1 MQVFYK
7 NNLYIYY
14 FLVHFK
20 KIHYLCSIFLTQN
33 YTTMQTTVFLPLS
46 PAIKSVTIIAS
57 IIILATMG
65 YMAYQWYTTRQ
76 VMLLVTF
83 VIVAIAL
90 LSCMVIIP
98 RKLTVTTDEINI
110 HLLAWKINIPADE
123 IEKIEHYPHGI
134 QSSRIAGAGG
144 FFGNLGLFTCKE
156 CGKHLSL
163 ITDPI
168 DVCIITRKSK
178 IPIVVSVENYSVFNT
193 ILEVQEKN

>member
-1 MQVFYK
+1 MK
-7 NNLYIYY
+7 
-14 FLVHFK
+14 
-20 KIHYLCSIFLTQN
+20 
-33 YTTMQTTVFLPLS
+33 TTHFLPLS
-46 PAIKSVTIIAS
+46 HPIKWITLLAL
-57 IIILATMG
+57 IIIIVAMI
-65 YMAYQWYTTRQ
+65 YMAYQWYTTKQ

-90 LSCMVIIP
+90 LSCMVLIP

-110 HLLAWKINIPADE
+110 HLLAWKINVPADE
-123 IEKIEHYPHGI
+123 IVKIEHYPHGI

-163 ITDPI
+163 ITDPM

-178 IPIVVSVENYSVFNT
+178 MPIVVSVADNSVFNA
-193 ILEVQEKN
+193 ISKVQEKN

>member
-1 MQVFYK
+1 MK
-7 NNLYIYY
+7 
-14 FLVHFK
+14 
-20 KIHYLCSIFLTQN
+20 
-33 YTTMQTTVFLPLS
+33 TTHFLPLS
-46 PAIKSVTIIAS
+46 HPIKWITLLAL
-57 IIILATMG
+57 IIIIVAMI
-65 YMAYQWYTTRQ
+65 YMAYQWYTTKQ

-83 VIVAIAL
+83 VIVALAM

-134 QSSRIAGAGG
+134 QSNRIAGAGG

-163 ITDPI
+163 ITDPM

-178 IPIVVSVENYSVFNT
+178 MPIVVSIQDNSVFNA
-193 ILEVQEKN
+193 IAEVQEKN

>member
-1 MQVFYK
+1 MK
-7 NNLYIYY
+7 
-14 FLVHFK
+14 
-20 KIHYLCSIFLTQN
+20 
-33 YTTMQTTVFLPLS
+33 TTNFLPLS
-46 PAIKSVTIIAS
+46 QSILWITLLAS
-57 IIILATMG
+57 IIILIG
-65 YMAYQWYTTRQ
+65 IGVIVYQWLQ
-76 VMLLVTF
+76 LQQPHLLFALILLV
-83 VIVAIAL
+83 VAL

-98 RKLTVTTDEINI
+98 RKLTVTQEAINI

-163 ITDPI
+163 ITDPK

-178 IPIVVSVENYSVFNT
+178 MPIVVSIRDNSVFNT
-193 ILEVQEKN
+193 VAEVQERN